1 MKKFLRISAI
11 FFSILILFFI
21 IGLYFINSSSKSFS
35 FKNLFGNDTKA
46 FIKRYIFP
54 QKLIEAQNNK
64 IKRQANEITQ
74 LKFLLG
80 IDKKETLETYLSV
93 DDELKFKNLLLDIKS
108 VDTKKINLNKNLIL
122 TKYRFLSGFYSGI
135 KNRFPGSGYIDFHN
149 SNLVILSARGII
161 GYQSKISDDLVF
173 TQIPNNLNQFI
184 NIKHIRIDSKFSFK
198 DLHIHNNEVYVS
210 YTEEKEKN
218 CWNTSILF
226 ASFNKTNLEFEKFF
240 SSEDCNNSISNKDG
254 EFSSG
259 QSGGRIIH
267 YDKDNIILSIG
278 DYRQRYRVQLK
289 NFINGKVIKINKK
302 NKNYEILSMGHR
314 NPQGLLYDE
323 DEKFLLQTEHGPK
336 HGDEINIIKLNTNIQ
351 EIPNYGWPIVSYGEH
366 YGGRSEK
373 NKIKYE
379 KYPLL
384 KPHADHGFIEPL
396 KYFYPGVAI
405 SEIVKIGKRTYI
417 ASSLKKKSIF
427 IFNLDK
433 SNKIKKFQTV
443 EIFERVRDLKF
454 LNKKLYLFMENTASL
469 GIIDFANFNLN

>member
-173 TQIPNNLNQFI
+173 TQIPN
-184 NIKHIRIDSKFSFK
+184 K
-198 DLHIHNNEVYVS
+198 
-210 YTEEKEKN
+210 
-218 CWNTSILF
+218 
-226 ASFNKTNLEFEKFF
+226 
-240 SSEDCNNSISNKDG
+240 
-254 EFSSG
+254 
-259 QSGGRIIH
+259 II
-267 YDKDNIILSIG
+267 
-278 DYRQRYRVQLK
+278 
-289 NFINGKVIKINKK
+289 
-302 NKNYEILSMGHR
+302 
-314 NPQGLLYDE
+314 
-323 DEKFLLQTEHGPK
+323 
-336 HGDEINIIKLNTNIQ
+336 
-351 EIPNYGWPIVSYGEH
+351 
-366 YGGRSEK
+366 
-373 NKIKYE
+373 
-379 KYPLL
+379 
-384 KPHADHGFIEPL
+384 
-396 KYFYPGVAI
+396 
-405 SEIVKIGKRTYI
+405 
-417 ASSLKKKSIF
+417 
-427 IFNLDK
+427 
-433 SNKIKKFQTV
+433 
-443 EIFERVRDLKF
+443 
-454 LNKKLYLFMENTASL
+454 
-469 GIIDFANFNLN
+469 